1 MSSIGFHE
9 DFSRVEDDV
18 RPSERNLGI
27 TFATACAVIASIRL
41 YHGGSFPVLWLLTS
55 GAFLVCA
62 FFWTAPL
69 RPIWI
74 LWHRLGR
81 LLFKVNNPVVM
92 AVLYFGTV
100 VPTGLILRLTEKDP
114 PSLKIDRE
122 CDSYWLD
129 RHPPG
134 LTPQQMK
141 NQF

>member
-1 MSSIGFHE
+1 MRSDRFHE
-9 DFSRVEDDV
+9 DFSREDDDV
-18 RPSERNLGI
+18 RPSERNLGV
-27 TFATACAVIASIRL
+27 TFAAACAIIAAIRL
-41 YHGGSFPVLWLLTS
+41 YHGGSFPVLWLLAS

-69 RPIWI
+69 RPIGI

-81 LLFKVNNPVVM
+81 LLFKVTNPVVM
-92 AVLYFGTV
+92 VVLYFGTV
-100 VPTGLILRLTEKDP
+100 VPTGLILRLTGKDP
-114 PSLKIDRE
+114 LSLKMDRE

-134 LTPQQMK
+134 PTPQEMK